1 MWETSLDHFILIR
14 KLNVFYFFLQKY
26 AMERLTTVLAGEGSI
41 QGSPHRKGAKTD
53 FIAEEETPLF
63 KDRFLR

>member
-1 MWETSLDHFILIR
+1 
-14 KLNVFYFFLQKY
+14 
-26 AMERLTTVLAGEGSI
+26 MERLTTVLAGEGSI
-41 QGSPHRKGAKTD
+41 QGSPHRKGAKID